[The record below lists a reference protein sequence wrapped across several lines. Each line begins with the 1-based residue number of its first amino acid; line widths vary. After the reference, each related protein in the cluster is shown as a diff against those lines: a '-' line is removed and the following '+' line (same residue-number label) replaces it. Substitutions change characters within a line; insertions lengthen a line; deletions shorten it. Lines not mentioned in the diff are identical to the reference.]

1 MCQHSGNGVCPMKK
15 VFLAKREDNHKF
27 LVQLKLIP
35 KIHQY
40 CQTKSV
46 QGGFQAHWVI
56 IWTLLSAKFI
66 VSECFDAFLTVFRS
80 NYWAKSPWQTSL
92 VATNFMHLQKLTFT
106 TALEHSLYFM
116 VSGHVVVNCYI
127 QYTQNSNLPIS
138 YQFQLRWNSK
148 AIWTSD
154 QQHQM
159 IIEAQLM
166 TCNFFDESPAR
177 QIAFQYYVQ

>member
-15 VFLAKREDNHKF
+15 VFLAKREDNYKF
-27 LVQLKLIP
+27 LVQFLTKSKLIP

-80 NYWAKSPWQTSL
+80 NYWAKRPWQPSL

-127 QYTQNSNLPIS
+127 QYTRNSNLPIS
-138 YQFQLRWNSK
+138 FQFQLRGNSK
-148 AIWTSD
+148 AI
-154 QQHQM
+154 
-159 IIEAQLM
+159 
-166 TCNFFDESPAR
+166 
-177 QIAFQYYVQ
+177 